1 MCSSDLP
8 EPVAETV
15 VPAPVQ
21 VAASEP
27 SAVVTVSTHTINKT
41 PEKATKAVPEK
52 TDLVNRQQQQ
62 SEPPQQ
68 TVPEQTSTS
77 T

>member
-1 MCSSDLP
+1 LLN
-8 EPVAETV
+8 TL
-15 VPAPVQ
+15 VPTKHLGGELQ
-21 VAASEP
+21 E
-27 SAVVTVSTHTINKT
+27 T